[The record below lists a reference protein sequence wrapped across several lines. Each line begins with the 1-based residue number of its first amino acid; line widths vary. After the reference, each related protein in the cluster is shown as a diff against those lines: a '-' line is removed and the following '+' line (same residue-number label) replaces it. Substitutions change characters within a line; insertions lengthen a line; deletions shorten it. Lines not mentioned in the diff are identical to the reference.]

1 MSGHNHGLGH
11 DVMGIRV
18 RAAMAES
25 GRERTG
31 LLVRKWDAE
40 QIDWA
45 AARIARDYDHLFDPA
60 AEPDHRQ
67 FGVLGVAPYDTVEWL
82 GNLVTQAGWAAFIA
96 GPFGTT
102 PTKFSTTAG
111 RIGIGS
117 GTTAAVATDTALGS
131 VAGISG
137 SGSNW
142 RLTGANPSV
151 NTGVT
156 PCTFV
161 HTVAFGINDAIGAWN
176 EFAVD
181 IGTANSTAGTP
192 TVTPVA
198 PMYNHSASAGL
209 AGTKAASQ
217 TWTATVTFSFT

>member
-1 MSGHNHGLGH
+1 MSRLDHGRGNDALGIG
-11 DVMGIRV
+11 VQAGLF
-18 RAAMAES
+18 ES
-25 GRERTG
+25 GRERTS

-40 QIDWA
+40 QIAWA
-45 AARIARDYDHLFDPA
+45 AARIARDYDHLLDPH

-67 FGVLGVAPYDTVEWL
+67 FELLGVAPYDTLEWH
-82 GNLVTQAGWAAFIA
+82 GNLITQAGWAAFIA

-102 PTKFSTTAG
+102 PTKFSATAG

-117 GTTAAVATDTALGS
+117 GTGPAAATDTALAS

-142 RLTGANPSV
+142 KLTGSNPVV
-151 NTGVT
+151 NTAVT

-161 HTVAFGINDAIGAWN
+161 HTVAFGVNDAIGAWN

-181 IGTANSTAGTP
+181 IGTASSTAGTP
-192 TVTPVA
+192 TAASVA
-198 PMYNHSASAGL
+198 PMYNHSAASGL
-209 AGTKAASQ
+209 AGTKATSQ
-217 TWTATVTFSFT
+217 TWTATVTMSFT

>member
-1 MSGHNHGLGH
+1 MSRPDHGFGSDALGI
-11 DVMGIRV
+11 GV
-18 RAAMAES
+18 RAALYES

-31 LLVRKWDAE
+31 LRVRKWDAE
-40 QIDWA
+40 QIAWA
-45 AARIARDYDHLFDPA
+45 AARITRDHDHIFDPS

-67 FGVLGVAPYDTVEWL
+67 FELLGVAPYETVEWL

-96 GPFGTT
+96 GPYGTT
-102 PTKFSTTAG
+102 PTKFSATAG

-117 GTTAAVATDTALGS
+117 GTTAAVATDVALGS

-142 RLTGANPSV
+142 RLTGSNPVV

-192 TVTPVA
+192 TAASVA
-198 PMYNHSASAGL
+198 PMYNHSAASGL
-209 AGTKAASQ
+209 AGTKATSQ

>member
-1 MSGHNHGLGH
+1 MSRQDPGLGS
-11 DVMGIRV
+11 DVLGISV
-18 RAAMAES
+18 RAAMTES
-25 GRERTG
+25 GRERTT

-40 QIDWA
+40 QIAWA
-45 AARIARDYDHLFDPA
+45 RSRIARDHDHLSDPA

-67 FGVLGVAPYDTVEWL
+67 FELLGVAPYAVTEWH
-82 GNLVTQAGWAAFIA
+82 GNLITQAGWAAFIA

-102 PTKFSTTAG
+102 PTKFSATAG

-117 GTTAAVATDTALGS
+117 GTGPAVATDTALGS
-131 VAGISG
+131 VAGLSG

-142 RLTGANPSV
+142 KLTGSNPVV

-161 HTVAFGINDAIGAWN
+161 HTVAFGVNDAIGPWN

-181 IGTANSTAGTP
+181 IGTASSTAGTP
-192 TVTPVA
+192 VVTATA
-198 PMYNHSASAGL
+198 PMYNHSAASGL
-209 AGTKAASQ
+209 AGTKAVSQ
-217 TWTATVTFSFT
+217 TWTATVTLSFT

>member
-1 MSGHNHGLGH
+1 MTIRNDGRGRDALGIGVQAGLY
-11 DVMGIRV
+11 
-18 RAAMAES
+18 ES

-40 QIDWA
+40 QIAWA
-45 AARIARDYDHLFDPA
+45 AGRIARDHDHLFDPA
-60 AEPDHRQ
+60 AEIDHRQ
-67 FGVLGVAPYDTVEWL
+67 FELLGVAPYEVVEWL

-102 PTKFSTTAG
+102 PTKFSVTAG

-117 GTTAAVATDTALGS
+117 GTGPAVATDTALGS

-142 RLTGANPSV
+142 RLTGSNPVV

-161 HTVAFGINDAIGAWN
+161 HTVAFGINDAIGPWN

-192 TVTPVA
+192 SVTATA
-198 PMYNHSASAGL
+198 PMYNHSASSGL
-209 AGTKAASQ
+209 AGTKAVSQ